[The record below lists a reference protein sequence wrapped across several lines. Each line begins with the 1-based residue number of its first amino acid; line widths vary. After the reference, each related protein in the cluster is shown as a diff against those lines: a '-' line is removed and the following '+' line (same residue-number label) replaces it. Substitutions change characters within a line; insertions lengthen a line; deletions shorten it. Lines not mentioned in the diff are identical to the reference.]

1 MGENNTMVL
10 QEADAYLRYSSNL
23 QDEGNSIEYQME
35 EVEAFAQKHGITIR
49 RWYIDKA
56 KTAKQVAGRDEFY
69 ELIEDIKSGDS
80 AQILIVWRTNRIFR
94 NSYESH
100 KYRRFFREKNIKLM
114 SVTQTIDEET
124 STGRLTTGILSE
136 IDEYKSAEIAEH
148 VIAAMRSMV
157 KKGFYTGQRVPLG
170 YKVVDTFDGDKPRKK
185 YAIDEETAPIVRK
198 CFEDFVAGVPQ
209 FAIRK
214 WLKDIGIR
222 TVTGKPYDADA
233 LRTLLKN
240 EFYIGTRT
248 YRVKGKEPLVI
259 PNAVPPIIDDETFDA
274 AQHIFAESK
283 RKDVVRGRKHNEMR
297 MYLLTGKAVCAKCR
311 EPLIGKNSNG
321 YAYYVCKNRVKRR
334 TCDCKGIQKAHL
346 EKAVFDAIRE
356 NVFSDQA
363 IEEIVRVALAEVEKN
378 PYKAK
383 KSKTELTSRKNTLM
397 REISELVQMRLDGE
411 ISKDVMI
418 SMKKPKEDE
427 LAEIEID
434 LHALANHEKT
444 VVDEQFIRTFIDDL
458 FTKSESGDDGLKKM
472 VVDKTVDSVI
482 VGDSEVVI
490 NLAVLFGKN
499 THRAGLPFPKWSES
513 VKVSRNDM
521 RK

>member
-1 MGENNTMVL
+1 MTLE
-10 QEADAYLRYSSNL
+10 EADAYLRYSSNM

-35 EVEAFAQKHGITIR
+35 EVEAYAQKHGITIR

-56 KTAKQVAGRDEFY
+56 KSAKQVAGRDEFY

-80 AQILIVWRTNRIFR
+80 AQILVVWRTNRIFR

-100 KYRRFFREKNIKLM
+100 KYRRFFREKKIKLM
-114 SVTQTIDEET
+114 SVTQTIDEDT
-124 STGRLTTGILSE
+124 SSGRLTTSILSD

-170 YKVVDTFDGDKPRKK
+170 YKIVDAWDGDKPRKK

-214 WLKDIGIR
+214 WLKDNGIY

-233 LRTLLKN
+233 LRTMLQN

-248 YRVKGKEPLVI
+248 YTVKGKEPLVL
-259 PNAVPPIIDDETFDA
+259 PNSVPAIIDEETFDA
-274 AQHIFAESK
+274 AQHIFAQNR

-297 MYLLTGKAVCAKCR
+297 SYHLTGKAICAKCN
-311 EPLIGKNSNG
+311 EPFIGKNSNG
-321 YAYYVCKNRVKRR
+321 YAYYVCKNRVKRK
-334 TCDCKGIQKAHL
+334 TCDCKGIQKVQL
-346 EKAVFDAIRE
+346 ESAVFRAIRE
-356 NVFSDQA
+356 SVFSEDA
-363 IEEIVRVALAEVEKN
+363 IEEIVQAALAEV
-378 PYKAK
+378 K
-383 KSKTELTSRKNTLM
+383 KSPIKATKSKSELTKRKNTLM
-397 REISELVQMRLDGE
+397 REIAEIVQMKLDGE
-411 ISKDVMI
+411 ISKEIMV

-427 LAEIEID
+427 LAGIEID
-434 LHALANHEKT
+434 LHALEQHKKT
-444 VVDEQFIRTFIDDL
+444 VVDEDFVRNYINDL
-458 FTKSESGDDGLKKM
+458 FVKSESGDDGLLKY
-472 VVDKTVDSVI
+472 VVEKTVESVVI
-482 VGDSEVVI
+482 SESEVII

-499 THRAGLPFPKWSES
+499 THRAGLPFPKWSKS
-513 VKVSRNDM
+513 VKYT
-521 RK
+521 RKEIKAMQE

>member
-1 MGENNTMVL
+1 MTL
-10 QEADAYLRYSSNL
+10 KEADAYLRYSSNM

-35 EVEAFAQKHGITIR
+35 EVEAYAQKHGITIR

-56 KTAKQVAGRDEFY
+56 KSAKQVAGRDEFY

-100 KYRRFFREKNIKLM
+100 KYRRFLRDKKIKLM

-170 YKVVDTFDGDKPRKK
+170 YKIVDAWDGDKPRKK
-185 YAIDEETAPIVRK
+185 YAVDDATAPIVQK
-198 CFEDFVAGVPQ
+198 CFADFVAGVPQ

-214 WLKDIGIR
+214 WLKDNGIY

-233 LRTLLKN
+233 LRTMLQN

-248 YRVKGKEPLVI
+248 YRVKGKEPLII
-259 PNAVPPIIDDETFDA
+259 PNAVPPIIDEETFDA
-274 AQHIFAESK
+274 AQHIFEQNK
-283 RKDVVRGRKHNEMR
+283 LKDTKGRKQNETR
-297 MYLLTGKAVCAKCR
+297 TYHLTGKAICAKCNGAF
-311 EPLIGKNSNG
+311 IGKISNG
-321 YAYYVCKNRVKRR
+321 YAYYVCKNRVRRR
-334 TCDCKGIQKAHL
+334 TCDCKGIQKAQL
-346 EKAVFDAIRE
+346 EPAVFRAIQE
-356 NVFSDQA
+356 NIFSEQA
-363 IEEIVRVALAEVEKN
+363 VEEVVKVALAEVKN
-378 PYKAK
+378 NPIKAT
-383 KSKTELTSRKNTLM
+383 KSKSELTKRKNTLM
-397 REISELVQMRLDGE
+397 REIAEIVQMKLNNE
-411 ISKDVMI
+411 ISKEQMVFT
-418 SMKKPKEDE
+418 KKPKEDE

-434 LHALANHEKT
+434 LHALEQHKKT
-444 VVDEQFIRTFIDDL
+444 VVDEDFVRDYINDL
-458 FTKSESGDDGLKKM
+458 FVKLESGDDGLLKY
-472 VVDKTVDSVI
+472 VVEKTVESVVI
-482 VGDSEVVI
+482 SESEVII

-499 THRAGLPFPKWSES
+499 THKKGLPFPKWSKS
-513 VKVSRNDM
+513 VKYT
-521 RK
+521 RKAIKAMQE